1 MGIVV
6 PFPRAR
12 DRTFV
17 RRHASYI
24 ATLKPD
30 RAERYLA
37 KQMQIQADTL
47 ARRGIPA
54 EVATEHVRALELA
67 IRADLWRVV
76 LTPDSIA

>member
-12 DRTFV
+12 DRSFV

-24 ATLKPD
+24 STLKAD

-47 ARRGIPA
+47 ARRGIAPEVVA
-54 EVATEHVRALELA
+54 EQVKALESA
-67 IRADLWRVV
+67 IRAELWRVV